1 MYLIITTT
9 NNYANTIQHVFCRF
23 AVVPV
28 ELSSGGAGQGK
39 RPVGAF
45 QGDPTLPTLCSSFSI
60 YVGVLSVGFAFVE
73 MVGVLCKLFLIKLT
87 FQFHMWFL
95 L

>member
-1 MYLIITTT
+1 MPIQY
-9 NNYANTIQHVFCRF
+9 NTYCSF
-23 AVVPV
+23 AVVHY
-28 ELSSGGAGQGK
+28 EFRWSCSGK
-39 RPVGAF
+39 RPVGAY
-45 QGDPTLPTLCSSFSI
+45 QCDPTLPTLCSSFSI

-73 MVGVLCKLFLIKLT
+73 MVGVLCGLFLIKLT